1 MTNDI
6 DKLKD
11 GYQAINAPP
20 QLATRVRARVKDT
33 RFRRYNWVPAGATAM
48 AIVAVF
54 WLVPLLSV
62 QTTSDSAP
70 RKPSLASIAAL
81 KPPKPQGAPMSLAQI
96 RTVSRPSMPEKPR
109 IKTTKPQT
117 RLDTENELLEEKDHA
132 YI

>member
-11 GYQAINAPP
+11 DYRAIKAPP
-20 QLATRVRARVKDT
+20 HLATRVRAQVKDT

-62 QTTSDSAP
+62 QTTSDSAL
-70 RKPSLASIAAL
+70 RKPSLTSIAAL
-81 KPPKPQGAPMSLAQI
+81 KPTKPQGTPINLAQI
-96 RTVSRPSMPEKPR
+96 RTVSRPSMPERPR